1 VAIDILVPQIGEA
14 VSELTLVQ
22 WLKAEGDAIRKGDV
36 LFEIDSDKAIVEVEA
51 YVDGTLG
58 EILAPAGSAVMPQ
71 QVVGRLQPAQ
81 ELADDAQRTAADG
94 HRETASAAE
103 DGISRKI
110 SPVAQRM
117 AAELGVAL
125 EHITGSGP
133 GGRITADDVRRSAA
147 QDGYPGAAL
156 LVNAS
161 PKARRLA
168 KARGVDLRG
177 LTGTGVAGM
186 IVASDVGAVVAATA
200 PAETALPAAD
210 TLPLTKL
217 RRTIAARTL
226 ESKQTV
232 PHFYLMVDVHMGPVN
247 DLRRYCRE
255 KLGWERPPTYTDVL
269 IRACALALVD
279 MPEAN
284 RSYSD
289 SSLII
294 RQRVNIGVAVSTG
307 DGLVAPVIPNA
318 DQLNLRG
325 TSAALRDLA
334 GRAREG
340 RLRPGDMG
348 EKSMVIS
355 NLGMYAVDAFIAIID
370 LPDPMILAV
379 GRVTDRVVPVNDQVV
394 VQPMCTLSLSV
405 DHRVLD
411 GVQAAQFLE
420 RVKDRLEYPYDLMGQ
435 ASP

>member
-1 VAIDILVPQIGEA
+1 MAIDILVPQIGEA

-22 WLKAEGDAIRKGDV
+22 WLKAEGDTIRKGDV

-58 EILAPAGSAVMPQ
+58 EILAPAGSTVMPQ

-81 ELADDAQRTAADG
+81 AMAGDVQHTAAEG
-94 HRETASAAE
+94 HGEQVSADE
-103 DGISRKI
+103 GSNSRKI

-125 EHITGSGP
+125 EHVTGSGP

-147 QDGYPGAAL
+147 QDGYTRAAPP
-156 LVNAS
+156 VNAS
-161 PKARRLA
+161 PKARQLA

-186 IVASDVGAVVAATA
+186 IVASDVQAAVAAA
-200 PAETALPAAD
+200 SAETAPPAAN

-269 IRACALALVD
+269 IRACGLALAD

-289 SSLII
+289 SGLIT
-294 RQRVNIGVAVSTG
+294 RQRVNIGVAVSTH
-307 DGLVAPVIPNA
+307 DGLIVPVIPNA
-318 DQLNLRG
+318 DQLNLRD

-340 RLRPGDMG
+340 RLRPGDVG

-355 NLGMYAVDAFIAIID
+355 NLGMYAVDTFIAIID

-379 GRVTDRVVPVNDQVV
+379 GRVTDRVVPVNGQVV

-420 RVKDRLEYPYDLMGQ
+420 RIKDRLEYPYDLMGQ
-435 ASP
+435 ASA